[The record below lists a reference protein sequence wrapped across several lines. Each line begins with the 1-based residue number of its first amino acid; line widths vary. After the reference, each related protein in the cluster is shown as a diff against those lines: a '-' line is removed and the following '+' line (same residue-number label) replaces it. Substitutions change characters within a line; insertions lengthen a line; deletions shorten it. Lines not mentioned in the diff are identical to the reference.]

1 MRRFAL
7 ALALTAVTAIPAFA
21 QAYEGN
27 WSCRDQTAERVGILT
42 IYGNVYGWAGRTMGD
57 TRSGTGS
64 LTGYQDGV
72 GFTDGNLAAN
82 GSIQAGRIT
91 NDENFNI
98 ALQLETAE
106 AVVMFCTVR

>member
-7 ALALTAVTAIPAFA
+7 ALAVTAVTAIPAFA

-27 WSCRDQTAERVGILT
+27 WSCRDETTERVGILT
-42 IYGNVYGWAGRTMGD
+42 MYGGVYGWAGRTMGD
-57 TRSGTGS
+57 TRSGTG
-64 LTGYQDGV
+64 TVTAYQDGV
-72 GFTDGNLAAN
+72 GFNDGNLRAN
-82 GSIQAGRIT
+82 GSVQAGRIT
-91 NDENFNI
+91 SDENFNI